1 MVTGQTHFLSPQTP
15 PHTHLSHHLR
25 HISYSH
31 ALHWSAAKHFA
42 CNSRYL
48 QLHPFMHKT
57 SKVHASCTFSAYHH
71 FHSTPRAGEVG
82 YIQRCFKAQKRLE
95 PLQLTQCL
103 HRDVGAWE
111 RQGRAVPVCEGAG
124 GVYDRSTTVAFS
136 GSSTCTGR
144 KVK

>member
-15 PHTHLSHHLR
+15 PHTHLSHHLH

-82 YIQRCFKAQKRLE
+82 YIQRCFKPQKRLE

-111 RQGRAVPVCEGAG
+111 RQGRLYQYARVRAG
-124 GVYDRSTTVAFS
+124 
-136 GSSTCTGR
+136 CTIAAQPWPLVVLPLALGG
-144 KVK
+144 K